1 MVALLLVA
9 MLVAASLWMALA
21 WLVSTRTGRSGFTDV
36 FWTYGTG
43 IAGVVVALVP
53 LDPGASTRPRQILVA
68 VLVAAWALR
77 LGTHILRRTLK
88 GGDDPRYAKMKE
100 TWGDAADRQ
109 MFWFLQIQAGTIA
122 VLVLAVFVAARA
134 PRPDLDG
141 RDALGALVAVAGIVG
156 EMASDRQLR
165 RFAAD
170 PANRG
175 GVCDIGLWRYS
186 RHPNYFFEVV
196 GWWAYPVIA
205 IGGRRLWLGMAGAG
219 RTPDDLLA
227 AGARLR
233 HPAARGLYAPLARRG
248 LPRLSGPDERLHSLA
263 TRQRLVSSA

>member
-43 IAGVVVALVP
+43 LAGVAVALVP
-53 LDPGASTRPRQILVA
+53 LDPGAAMRPRQILVA

-100 TWGDAADRQ
+100 AWGDAADRQ

-134 PRPDLDG
+134 PRPGLDA
-141 RDALGALVAVAGIVG
+141 RDALGALVALVGIVG

-165 RFAAD
+165 GFAAD

-205 IGGRRLWLGMAGAG
+205 IGFDAYGWGWLALGGPLMIYW
-219 RTPDDLLA
+219 LLVHVS
-227 AGARLR
+227 GIPPLEDYMVRS
-233 HPAARGLYAPLARRG
+233 RGLAFRAYQARTSAFIPMPPGRG
-248 LPRLSGPDERLHSLA
+248 
-263 TRQRLVSSA
+263 